1 MAGSGGRNSER
12 GKIPPEKVEPLVS
25 TSTGELST
33 VCAQKNFRENH
44 FWLTFAPICYNSC
57 DMAKKLKRKKPDYDE
72 TVVSD
77 DVRESIVAIALIA
90 VGAILLL
97 SFFGMAGAV
106 GRVADGILANA
117 VGLARIAVPLLF
129 FAIGA
134 TVVIGDRRFLTW
146 RNALALVI
154 FLVAFDGLMN
164 LVFAPGVT
172 DVAVIA
178 KYGGRVGLLVS
189 AALVSAMGFVASLI
203 VTAACF
209 LVSVIVLLNT
219 SLRTLLSPAITLVN
233 VWRGRSEATD
243 KEDAYEEEETFDER
257 ASREEEA
264 AEADEEAEEEL
275 EETPAKK
282 AREADEEAEE
292 ESAPYIPPAE
302 QVMTSSQRR
311 KIEIPFD
318 LLDDRSSDAKAG
330 DIDRNK
336 DIIVKTFSQFNIP
349 VEMSEVKVGPTVSQ
363 YALRPSQGVKLARIV
378 ALQNDLALALAAHP
392 IRIEAPIPGKSLVGI
407 EVPNQT
413 IGRVCLRELLESKEF
428 THRKTSFVAPI
439 GKDISGGAQLLGV
452 DKAPHMLVAGATG
465 SGKSVC
471 LNTIIISLLYQNGPD
486 DMKLIMVDP
495 KRVELGV
502 YAGIP
507 HLLVPPITKADEAI
521 NALKWAVRE
530 MERRLDYLAKFGA
543 RDIDSYNA
551 KAKERMPRI
560 IVIIDELADLMGQNK
575 RDVEAV
581 IVRIAQM
588 ARAAGIHLVLAT
600 QRPSVD
606 VITGTIKANI
616 PTRLAF
622 AVASQVDSKT
632 ILDISGAEKLLG
644 RGDMLMS
651 TPEMSKPR
659 RLQGAYLSEK
669 EIERV
674 VDFLKGESA
683 PDYNY
688 QITEGASSGGVSMNP
703 EDSDDLMEEAIRIII
718 ESGKAS
724 TSFLQRRMKI
734 GYSRAARIIDLMEQ
748 MGIIGGQDGAKPR
761 EILVTEWPPEG
772 KRQPTQ
778 FNTRPPEVDEAS
790 ENDEIVD
797 EGANEED
804 EERFA
809 DDDEARD
816 VDETEEDLQA
826 KG

>member
-1 MAGSGGRNSER
+1 
-12 GKIPPEKVEPLVS
+12 
-25 TSTGELST
+25 
-33 VCAQKNFRENH
+33 
-44 FWLTFAPICYNSC
+44 
-57 DMAKKLKRKKPDYDE
+57 MAKKLKRKKPSRNE
-72 TVVSD
+72 ESIVSD

-97 SFFGMAGAV
+97 SFFGLAGNV
-106 GRVADGILANA
+106 GATVNTTLANF

-134 TVVIGDRRFLTW
+134 TVVLGDRRFLTW
-146 RNALALVI
+146 RNMIALAI
-154 FLVAFDGLMN
+154 FLLAFDGLMN
-164 LVFAPGVT
+164 LLFAHGVT
-172 DVAVIA
+172 DGATVA
-178 KYGGRVGLLVS
+178 KFGGQLGLLVS
-189 AALVSAMGFVASLI
+189 IALVGAMGYIAALV
-203 VTAACF
+203 VTLACF

-219 SLRTLLSPAITLVN
+219 SLRTLLTPAFALLNIRRQKTED
-233 VWRGRSEATD
+233 EATD
-243 KEDAYEEEETFDER
+243 EDEDSVPFDER
-257 ASREEEA
+257 TAT
-264 AEADEEAEEEL
+264 AEDDADTVAVVG
-275 EETPAKK
+275 TVG
-282 AREADEEAEE
+282 DESEDEVE
-292 ESAPYIPPAE
+292 MDEDMAPYVAPAE
-302 QVMTSSQRR
+302 QVMTSKLHR
-311 KIEIPFD
+311 KIDVPFD
-318 LLDDRSSDAKAG
+318 LLDDRSSDAKSG

-336 DIIVKTFSQFNIP
+336 DIIVKTFAQFGIP
-349 VEMSEVKVGPTVSQ
+349 VEMVDVKIGPTVTQ
-363 YALRPSQGVKLARIV
+363 YALRPSHGVKLARII

-428 THRKTSFVAPI
+428 QHRKTSFTAPI
-439 GKDISGGAQLLGV
+439 GKDISGTTQLLAV
-452 DKAPHMLVAGATG
+452 EKTPHMLVAGATG

-507 HLLVPPITKADEAI
+507 HLLVPPIVKADEAI

-543 RDIDSYNA
+543 RDIESYNA

-560 IVIIDELADLMGQNK
+560 IIIIDELGDLMSQNK

-632 ILDISGAEKLLG
+632 ILDIGGAEKLLG

-651 TPEMSKPR
+651 TPETSKPR

-674 VDFLKGESA
+674 VGFLKSESP

-688 QITEGASSGGVSMNP
+688 QITEGAAAGGVSMNP
-703 EDSDDLMEEAIRIII
+703 EDSDELMEQAVAIVI

-724 TSFLQRRMKI
+724 TSYLQRRMKI
-734 GYSRAARIIDLMEQ
+734 GYSRAARIVDLMEQ
-748 MGIIGGQDGAKPR
+748 MGIISGQDGAKPR
-761 EILVTEWPPEG
+761 EILVTEWPPASAR
-772 KRQPTQ
+772 KPTQ
-778 FNTRPPEVDEAS
+778 FNTRPPSAPSADEEFEVDVD
-790 ENDEIVD
+790 DED
-797 EGANEED
+797 ED
-804 EERFA
+804 EEEEIDEDEA
-809 DDDEARD
+809 LLEVDDDAPARFEAG
-816 VDETEEDLQA
+816 EEATGEEDLKA